1 MSEKGTPYVLGRHL
15 QWFDEGGKM
24 FLRCNLYLGLGETTE
39 KEISWWHNSSKIH
52 SRDIEEGNIR
62 VEERILHDVTKESE
76 LIILSANFNDSG
88 NYSCSVTENSM
99 EKKSLDV
106 TIKVLIRKY

>member
-1 MSEKGTPYVLGRHL
+1 
-15 QWFDEGGKM
+15 M